1 MGSWAPESIRIPLK
15 WGNTI
20 MVAVPISASVGFIW
34 QVLKCLEARN
44 QHHAAWKPEAWAWS
58 KASCLAFGIVPLELS
73 HCTSLLG
80 GFNIDQSSIV
90 KHRETIRLRYHHA
103 KKWPHRR
110 VLWQRSH
117 RAFGGARNLVT
128 SSLTWS
134 ASRRSIR
141 KSKSAASP
149 WLNWLQAYPGLVS
162 WVLNMLK
169 SDLWFWAGFR
179 CPNDWFCWNNE
190 YHSLYWF
197 TSHFQLVQ
205 VS

>member
-1 MGSWAPESIRIPLK
+1 MRKHHHGCGSHFGLSGIHLASLEMSWSPES
-15 WGNTI
+15 
-20 MVAVPISASVGFIW
+20 AS
-34 QVLKCLEARN
+34 CRLEA
-44 QHHAAWKPEAWAWS
+44 WS
-58 KASCLAFGIVPLELS
+58 LSMKQGQLFGLWNCPFGIVPLHITVGWVQYWS
-73 HCTSLLG
+73 I
-80 GFNIDQSSIV
+80 FN
-90 KHRETIRLRYHHA
+90 RETIRLRYHHA